1 MKKERFGVETE
12 PYKLCHKYNMIAI
25 YVGDGFHPVSKKSFC
40 YSLKTEFTMEI
51 RLSDHFTYKKLIRFT
66 LPSIFMM
73 IFTSIYGVVD
83 GYFVSNYV
91 GVSQFA
97 AVNFIMPFLMIVGA
111 LGFVFGTGG
120 SALIA
125 ISMGEGDKEKANRLF
140 SMFVYATI
148 IIGGIFSIL
157 GIIYVED
164 VAILLGADKIMAEY
178 CGLYGRIILIA
189 LVPFMLQM
197 EFQSFFI
204 TAEKP
209 KPGLWVTLISGG
221 MNMILDWLFVGV
233 LRLGLEGAAWATAIC
248 QIIGGGLSVVYFSFP
263 NSSLLR
269 LGKTSYDNQA
279 MIKAITN
286 GSSELMVNISMS
298 LVNMLYNFQLMK
310 YVGEVGVAAFGVL
323 MYVNMIFIAI
333 FIGYSVGTAPVFG
346 FHLGAQNTAELKSLL
361 KKSFVIIGLTSV
373 CMVIFAYILAK
384 PLSMVFSSGDINM
397 YHHTMRAFYYFAFS
411 FLFAGVAIFGSS
423 FFTAL
428 GNGLVSAL
436 ISFLRTL
443 VFQVAAVTFLP
454 LIMDVDGIWM
464 SVVVAEAMAFVVTMI
479 FIFKMRDRYGY

>member
-1 MKKERFGVETE
+1 
-12 PYKLCHKYNMIAI
+12 
-25 YVGDGFHPVSKKSFC
+25 
-40 YSLKTEFTMEI
+40 MEI
-51 RLSDHFTYKKLIRFT
+51 RLSDHFTYKKLIHFT

-83 GYFVSNYV
+83 GYFVSNYA
-91 GVSQFA
+91 GVTQFA
-97 AVNFIMPFLMIVGA
+97 AVNFIMPFLMILGA
-111 LGFVFGTGG
+111 LGFMFGTGG

-125 ISMGEGDKEKANRLF
+125 ISMGEGDRKKANRLF

-148 IIGGIFSIL
+148 IIGGMFSL
-157 GIIYVED
+157 FGIIYVED
-164 VAILLGADKIMAEY
+164 VAILLGADEIMAEY
-178 CGLYGRIILIA
+178 CGVYGRIILIA
-189 LVPFMLQM
+189 LVPFMIQM

-209 KPGLWVTLISGG
+209 KLGLWVTLISGG

-233 LRLGLEGAAWATAIC
+233 FSWGLKGAAWATAIC
-248 QIIGGGLSVVYFSFP
+248 QFIGGGLSLVYFAFP
-263 NSSLLR
+263 NTSLLK
-269 LGKTSYDNQA
+269 LGKTHYDNTA

-310 YVGEVGVAAFGVL
+310 YIGEVGVAAFGVL
-323 MYVNMIFIAI
+323 MYVNMIFIAV

-346 FHLGAQNTAELKSLL
+346 YHLGARNNKELKSLL
-361 KKSFVIIGLTSV
+361 KKSFVMIGVSSV
-373 CMVIFAYILAK
+373 GMVILAYILSK
-384 PLSMVFSSGDINM
+384 PLSIVFSSGNM
-397 YHHTMRAFYYFAFS
+397 DMYSHTVTAFNYFAFS
-411 FLFAGVAIFGSS
+411 FLFAGIAIFGSS

-443 VFQVAAVTFLP
+443 VFQVVAVIILP
-454 LIMDVDGIWM
+454 LFMGVEGIWL
-464 SVVVAEAMAFVVTMI
+464 SVVVAEAMAFVVTLI
-479 FIFKMRDRYGY
+479 FIFIMKKRYRY